1 MKKPII
7 IVNLKTY
14 KYGEKEIKLAKN
26 ISKASKDI
34 IIGVQP
40 TEIYQIK
47 KSVKNPIYS
56 EHVDYQLPGRNT
68 GFILPEAIK
77 AAGATGA
84 FLNHSEHR
92 LDFKKIKEA
101 VKRCK
106 KVNLK
111 IGIFAKDLKQAL
123 KLKKLKPDY
132 LMIEPPE
139 LVAGEISVSKAKPDL
154 IKNIS
159 KKLKY
164 PFIVGAGIKTSEDL
178 KIAMELGSEG
188 IAISSAI
195 TKARDPTKKLKD
207 LMK

>member
-1 MKKPII
+1 MKPII

-14 KYGEKEIKLAKN
+14 NFGKKELELVKKIQ
-26 ISKASKDI
+26 KADKEI

-47 KSVKNPIYS
+47 KAVKNPIYS

-68 GFILPEAIK
+68 GFILPEAVK
-77 AAGATGA
+77 SAGAVGA

-92 LDFKKIKEA
+92 LEFKEIKEA
-101 VKRCK
+101 VRRCK
-106 KVNLK
+106 AVNLK
-111 IGIFAKDLKQAL
+111 VGIFAKDLKQAL

-154 IKNIS
+154 IKNIA

-164 PFIVGAGIKTSEDL
+164 PFIVGAGIKTSEDV
-178 KIAMELGSEG
+178 KIAMELGAEG

-195 TKARDPTKKLKD
+195 TKSRDPTKKLKE
-207 LMK
+207 LIG